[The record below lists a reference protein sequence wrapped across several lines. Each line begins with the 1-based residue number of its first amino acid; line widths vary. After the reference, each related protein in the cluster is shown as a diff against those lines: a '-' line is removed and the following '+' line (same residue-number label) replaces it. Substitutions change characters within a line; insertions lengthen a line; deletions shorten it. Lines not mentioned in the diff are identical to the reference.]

1 MVRTLTLA
9 SIVLLATVAGAA
21 PVEPTPKEQAV
32 RTVVRAVAEK
42 AAAIQKLPPKE
53 RPTGDAL
60 TDTYIRSAAA
70 AALPLDKSVRAPG
83 FLIGLGIALDDST
96 ILSGNPL
103 TKKLCAA
110 AETADERKDRIKNL
124 GSPTIHKRR
133 DLCQHFA
140 VSVALTEIFGPALAE
155 LAGVAKERADMKG
168 TSGFSFVDL
177 ALDLAGI
184 EFAVRIQKTPGKL
197 DGIAKEFAIADYAP
211 AIDGLS
217 EGLNEAAFQKEFGGP
232 TDPRYT
238 GQVEAIRKR
247 VQAVKAYKE

>member
-1 MVRTLTLA
+1 MVRSLALA
-9 SIVLLATVAGAA
+9 SLGLFATIAAAA
-21 PVEPTPKEQAV
+21 PAEPSPKEKAV
-32 RTVVRAVAEK
+32 RVVVRAVADE
-42 AAAIQKLPPKE
+42 AAAIQKRPAKE

-60 TDTYIRSAAA
+60 TDAYIRSAAA
-70 AALPLDKSVRAPG
+70 AALPLDKSVRVPG

-110 AETADERKDRIKNL
+110 AESADERKARIKNL
-124 GSPTIHKRR
+124 GAPTIHKRR

-155 LAGVAKERADMKG
+155 LAGVAKEQADMRG

-177 ALDLAGI
+177 VLDLAGI

-197 DGIAKEFAIADYAP
+197 DGIAKEFAITDYAP

-232 TDPRYT
+232 TDPRYKE
-238 GQVEAIRKR
+238 QIEAIRKR
-247 VQAVKAYKE
+247 VQTAKAYKE